1 MTLMTKDGVVWDIP
15 ESQIAK
21 HQFHGWEFHGEQV
34 QAGEDIIRL
43 KPTTVLTQSTVND
56 GEQATKVEK
65 GDE

>member
-1 MTLMTKDGVVWDIP
+1 MTMMTKDGITWDIP
-15 ESQIAK
+15 SDQINK
-21 HQFHGWEFHGEQV
+21 HLLHGWEFVEGV